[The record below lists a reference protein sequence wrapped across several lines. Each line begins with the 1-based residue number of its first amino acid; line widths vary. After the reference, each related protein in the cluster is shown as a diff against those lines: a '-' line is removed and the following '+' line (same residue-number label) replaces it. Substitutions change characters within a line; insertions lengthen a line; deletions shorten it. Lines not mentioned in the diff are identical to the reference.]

1 MDVVYVLIGFVCG
14 FLCDAYI
21 HFSKWKREKM
31 RRKIMLMDMTEKEIM
46 EQGAKVTLDMVAE
59 RRELLENENN

>member
-31 RRKIMLMDMTEKEIM
+31 RRKIMLMDMTKQLSI
-46 EQGAKVTLDMVAE
+46 A
-59 RRELLENENN
+59 